1 MEIDRIR
8 GIKAMPE
15 AERPTERLY
24 SQGPGA
30 LNAAELMAVII
41 RCGTKG
47 ESALEAGMRIL
58 SENGG
63 LFCLASMSARE
74 LSRAAKLGRTRAA
87 QLKAAVEL
95 GMRVAGDGVRER
107 TGIITAK
114 DAGAILMPAMR
125 HLKCEEFWA
134 LLLDTRH
141 RVIDTVPVSR
151 GTLNSSLVH
160 PRELFREAMLRNSAA
175 VIAAHNHP
183 SGDPAASDEDLAITR
198 RLAEAGRIIGIELLD
213 HLIIGANSYTSLRDS
228 CILGS
233 VG

>member
-1 MEIDRIR
+1 METERIR

-15 AERPTERLY
+15 DERPTERLY

-47 ESALEAGMRIL
+47 ESALEAGMRII
-58 SENGG
+58 SDNGG
-63 LFCLASMSARE
+63 LFCLASMSVRE
-74 LSRAAKLGRTRAA
+74 LARAARLGRTRAA

-95 GMRVAGDGVRER
+95 GMRVAGEGVRER
-107 TGIITAK
+107 AGIITAK

-141 RVIDTVPVSR
+141 RVIDTVTVSR

-175 VIAAHNHP
+175 VIVAHNHP
-183 SGDPAASDEDLAITR
+183 SGDPEASDEDLAITG
-198 RLAEAGRIIGIELLD
+198 RLAEAGRIVGIELLD
-213 HLIIGANSYTSLRDS
+213 HLVIGANSYSSLRDR